1 MSIAE
6 LKEIINNK
14 IMHTNDEQLL
24 SAINT
29 ILSKSER
36 VFVVPEKWKEE
47 IEKSNKDVEE
57 GNFYTL
63 NDFEEKYNKW
73 LKD

>member
-1 MSIAE
+1 MSITE
-6 LKEIINNK
+6 LKEIINKK

-29 ILSKSER
+29 ILSKSES
-36 VFVVPEKWKEE
+36 VYVVPEKWQKE
-47 IEKSNKDVEE
+47 IENANEDVRN
-57 GNFYTL
+57 GNFHTL

>member
-29 ILSKSER
+29 ILSKSES

-63 NDFEEKYNKW
+63 NDFEEKYKKW

>member
-29 ILSKSER
+29 ILSKSES

-47 IEKSNKDVEE
+47 IEKSNKDVEK

-63 NDFEEKYNKW
+63 NDFEEKYKKW

>member
-1 MSIAE
+1 MSITE
-6 LKEIINNK
+6 LKEMIQQK

-29 ILSKSER
+29 ILSKSEN
-36 VFVVPEKWKEE
+36 VFIVPEEHKK
-47 IEKSNKDVEE
+47 IIADSIKDLDE
-57 GNFYTL
+57 GNYHTL
-63 NDFEEKYNKW
+63 SDFEEKYSKW

>member
-1 MSIAE
+1 MSITE

-14 IMHTNDEQLL
+14 IMNTNDEQLL

-29 ILSKSER
+29 ILSKSEN
-36 VFVVPEKWKEE
+36 VFIVPEKWKKE
-47 IEKSNKDVEE
+47 IEKSNKDIEE

-63 NDFEEKYNKW
+63 NDFEEKYKKW

>member
-1 MSIAE
+1 
-6 LKEIINNK
+6 
-14 IMHTNDEQLL
+14 MHTNDEQLL

-29 ILSKSER
+29 ILSKSES
-36 VFVVPEKWKEE
+36 VFIVPEKWQKE
-47 IEKSNKDVEE
+47 IENANEDAKNGS
-57 GNFYTL
+57 FHTL